1 MTPDQRFARWVHCA
15 LVVFAVVFVYF
26 LVADLWMP
34 VSPQA
39 RVLHP
44 VVPLAPQVS
53 GRVADVAVANN
64 QRVDA
69 GQTLFS
75 LDRRP
80 FELAREKAALALEVA
95 VRENQQTDAAIASAQ
110 AELVAARVERDE
122 LANEVSR
129 LRRVFERGGVAR
141 QQLDQRVA
149 QHRAAKAKVQAAQAR
164 VTQLTVQRG
173 AGDDGN
179 LRLRQARN
187 ALAQAELS
195 LSYSDVQATAA
206 GVVSNLQVQPG
217 AYAKAGMAMAALVTD
232 QTDVVADFREKSL
245 AHVEPGTAAA
255 IVFDARPGEVFAAH
269 VAGVDAGTRAGQM
282 AADGTLAAPRATDR
296 WVRDAQRQRLHL
308 QLDNPPSM
316 LSGLPSG
323 ARATVQLLPGGGVAD
338 WLGWLQIHAI
348 SLVHY
353 IY

>member
-1 MTPDQRFARWVHCA
+1 M
-15 LVVFAVVFVYF
+15 LVITLLAESFGSGATGRTVTEMLIRLVFVVGLYVF
-26 LVADLWMP
+26 VGN
-34 VSPQA
+34 
-39 RVLHP
+39 
-44 VVPLAPQVS
+44 S
-53 GRVADVAVANN
+53 GVISFGH
-64 QRVDA
+64 A
-69 GQTLFS
+69 GFMCIG
-75 LDRRP
+75 
-80 FELAREKAALALEVA
+80 AY
-95 VRENQQTDAAIASAQ
+95 
-110 AELVAARVERDE
+110 VAAW
-122 LANEVSR
+122 
-129 LRRVFERGGVAR
+129 
-141 QQLDQRVA
+141 
-149 QHRAAKAKVQAAQAR
+149 
-164 VTQLTVQRG
+164 LTVPPAMKQFTMPG
-173 AGDDGN
+173 LPD
-179 LRLRQARN
+179 

-195 LSYSDVQATAA
+195 LPYSDVQATEA

-217 AYAKAGMAMAALVTD
+217 AYATAGMAMAALVTD

-282 AADGTLAAPRATDR
+282 AADGTLASPQATDR

-308 QLDNPPSM
+308 KLDNPPSM